1 MPERVKKLS
10 EVLAGVAVHQ
20 IDGDPETLISGVRY
34 DSRCVK
40 AGDAF
45 LAVPGLNVDGRR
57 FVTQAAARG
66 AVAALVGEPMPRGE
80 IKALVH
86 VDQPR
91 TALARVAA
99 NFYDHPSLRMQL
111 VGVTGTKGK
120 TTQTYLLEQVVRAAG
135 GVPGVIGTITSRYPG
150 FCEESAHTTP
160 EAPDLQALL
169 FDMHQAGVTHVAMEV
184 SSHALDLERV
194 RGCHFKVAAFTNLTR
209 DHLDYHGDLE
219 HYAASKTLLFSRE
232 LTESRADGKYAIV
245 NRDDPRAPDMVR
257 EWSGSVLWYGHTEAA
272 DVHPIGAVV
281 QKIDGIQ
288 ATIRYPGGE
297 LAVRSH
303 LPGGHNLYNILAT
316 VAIGRALGLTPSALA
331 DGIAACRLVP
341 GRLERVDAGIGPTVF
356 VDYAHTDHA
365 LTSVL
370 ETLRPLTKG
379 HLLVVFGCGGD
390 RDRGKRPLMGAAV
403 ARLADRAI
411 VTSDNSRTED
421 PMAIL
426 SEIVPGLRQHGWR
439 EVGAEELPTAPQ
451 GTFARVVDRR
461 DAIQRIIQI
470 AENEDVV
477 LIAGK
482 GHENY
487 QITGDAKIHFDDR
500 EEARVALAA
509 RMATGGAL
517 R

>member
-1 MPERVKKLS
+1 MPAQVKKLS
-10 EVLAGVAVHQ
+10 EVLAGVAVRR

-34 DSRCVK
+34 DSRCVT
-40 AGDAF
+40 AGDVFIAI
-45 LAVPGLNVDGRR
+45 PGRKVDGRR

-66 AVAALVGEPMPRGE
+66 AVAAVVDESMPRGE
-80 IKALVH
+80 LKALVH
-86 VDQPR
+86 VERPR

-99 NFYDHPSLRMQL
+99 NFYDHPSLTMQL

-120 TTQTYLLEQVVRAAG
+120 TTQTYLLEHVVRAAG
-135 GVPGVIGTITSRYPG
+135 GVPGVIGTITTRYPG

-160 EAPDLQALL
+160 EAPDVQALL
-169 FDMHQAGVTHVAMEV
+169 FNMHQAGVTHVAMEV

-232 LTESRADGKYAIV
+232 LVESRADDKCAIV
-245 NRDDPRAPDMVR
+245 NQDDPRAAEMVR
-257 EWSGSVLWYGHTEAA
+257 HFPGPVLHYGLSAAA
-272 DVHPIGAVV
+272 DVHPIGAIV
-281 QKIDGIQ
+281 QQIDGIQ
-288 ATIRYPGGE
+288 TTVRYPGGE
-297 LAVRSH
+297 LAVHSH

-316 VAIGRALGLTPSALA
+316 IAIGRALGFAPRALA
-331 DGIAACRLVP
+331 EGIAACRLVP
-341 GRLERVDAGIGPTVF
+341 GRLERVDAGTGPTVF

-365 LTSVL
+365 LVSVL

-379 HLLVVFGCGGD
+379 QLLVVFGCGGD

-411 VTSDNSRTED
+411 VTSDNPRSED
-421 PMAIL
+421 PVAIL
-426 SEIVPGLRQHGWR
+426 SEIVPGLQQHGWR
-439 EVGAEELPTAPQ
+439 EVAAEELSVAPR
-451 GTFARVVDRR
+451 GAFVRVVDRR
-461 DAIQRIIQI
+461 EAIQRIVQI
-470 AENEDVV
+470 ANDNDVV

-487 QITGDAKIHFDDR
+487 QIIGETKIHFDDR
-500 EEARVALAA
+500 EEARAAIQA
-509 RMATGGAL
+509 RMSDGGAVL
-517 R
+517 